1 MSFFII
7 SSFRSPLQKTFSM
20 RASKKR
26 KTTRPIVA
34 TVKGSDVEDN
44 EKTQDK
50 TNGVHSH
57 HNELNKNSSIAKSS
71 QTSSNTSTIEIAPA
85 NGSNVEQRADNVVV
99 DSNKEN
105 YIETIAD
112 GNNGNVY
119 QCKQFRKHFVFA
131 YFRLHF

>member
-7 SSFRSPLQKTFSM
+7 SSYRSPLQKTFSM

-85 NGSNVEQRADNVVV
+85 NGSNVEQRADNAVV
-99 DSNKEN
+99 DSNKES
-105 YIETIAD
+105 YIETITD

-119 QCKQFRKHFVFA
+119 QSKQFRKHFVFP
-131 YFRLHF
+131 

>member
-1 MSFFII
+1 
-7 SSFRSPLQKTFSM
+7 M
-20 RASKKR
+20 RASKKT

-50 TNGVHSH
+50 TNGVHNQ
-57 HNELNKNSSIAKSS
+57 HNELNKTSSIAKSS
-71 QTSSNTSTIEIAPA
+71 QGSSKTSTIEIAPA
-85 NGSNVEQRADNVVV
+85 NGSNVEQRADNAVV

-105 YIETIAD
+105 YIETITD

-119 QCKQFRKHFVFA
+119 QCKQFRKRFFP
-131 YFRLHF
+131 F